1 MLSSEGKSNNAHG
14 DGSKSGHDAVGTLSG
29 EDNTDWSGR
38 KLAATIFAVLSVPNT
53 LLVGFGGSLVLLVA
67 SCCADGL
74 RAGLPGLGASVSGL
88 GKIKALA
95 RRSLV
100 IVKYPSA
107 ALLLGLDVGNFGEFA
122 HLVFDILSFFEL
134 IDSNVAFFSV
144 LDLIFLELPEMASLA
159 NLVPEVDLSDVV
171 ARQGSGSSGSLAH
184 P

>member
-1 MLSSEGKSNNAHG
+1 MLSSEGKSSNAHG
-14 DGSKSGHDAVGTLSG
+14 DGSKSGHDAVSTLNG

-95 RRSLV
+95 GRSLV
-100 IVKYPSA
+100 VVKNPSG
-107 ALLLGLDVGNFGEFA
+107 ALLLGLDVGNFGEIA
-122 HLVFDILSFFEL
+122 HLVFDILLVFDLSGS
-134 IDSNVAFFSV
+134 DAAGFSV
-144 LDLIFLELPEMASLA
+144 LDLIWKVLPEHASLA
-159 NLVPEVDLSDVV
+159 NLVPEEDLSGV
-171 ARQGSGSSGSLAH
+171 
-184 P
+184 